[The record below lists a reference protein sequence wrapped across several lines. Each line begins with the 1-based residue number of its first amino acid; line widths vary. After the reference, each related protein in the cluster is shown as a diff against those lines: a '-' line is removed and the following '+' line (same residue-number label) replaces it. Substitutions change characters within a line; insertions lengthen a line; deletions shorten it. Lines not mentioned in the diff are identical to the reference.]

1 MLYEDPVTGAL
12 HEIPESQV
20 GWGLAED
27 PYGMGEVVYD
37 GLGNPVGFSF
47 RKAFGRL
54 VKKAAPFATSM
65 LGPYGQIINRA
76 LPLVRQALRP
86 VAQQTAQ
93 AIRQQALQQMNGF
106 GEAAPAPMPA
116 APVAV
121 APPPVAAAAPM
132 GPMRPMPGRPPA
144 RWVRPG
150 VPYTGLR
157 GRRLYLRCAAWP
169 GPKGLVPA
177 IAAQAAAAPVQPGP
191 PPTVVAPPAVIAS
204 RGRYGRYRRR

>member
-12 HEIPESQV
+12 HEIPDSQV

-47 RKAFGRL
+47 RKAFGSL
-54 VKKAAPFATSM
+54 VKKAMPFATSM

-76 LPLVRQALRP
+76 LPIVRQALGP
-86 VAQQTAQ
+86 TAQ
-93 AIRQQALQQMNGF
+93 ALRQQAIQQLSGY
-106 GEAAPAPMPA
+106 GEVAPAAVPVPV
-116 APVAV
+116 APVAVAPIAV

-132 GPMRPMPGRPPA
+132 AGRRPA
-144 RWVRPG
+144 RWVRPP

-169 GPKGLVPA
+169 GPRGLVPA
-177 IAAQAAAAPVQPGP
+177 FAAQGTPTPVQPGA
-191 PPTVVAPPAVIAS
+191 PTVVAPPPAIAA
-204 RGRYGRYRRR
+204 RPAYGRGRYRRR

>member
-12 HEIPESQV
+12 HDVPDSQV
-20 GWGLAED
+20 GWGFAED
-27 PYGMGEVVYD
+27 PYAMGEVVYD

-47 RKAFGRL
+47 RKAFGSL
-54 VKKAAPFATSM
+54 VKRALPYATSM

-76 LPLVRQALRP
+76 LPIVSRALAP

-93 AIRQQALQQMNGF
+93 AFRQQALQQLSGF
-106 GEAAPAPMPA
+106 GEAAPL
-116 APVAV
+116 PVAV

-132 GPMRPMPGRPPA
+132 GPMAPMAPMAARRPA

-150 VPYTGLR
+150 VPYTGMR

-177 IAAQAAAAPVQPGP
+177 FAAQAPAATPLPPGP
-191 PPTVVAPPAVIAS
+191 TTVVAPPPVIAP
-204 RGRYGRYRRR
+204 RGRYSRYRRR